1 MTRYSSSHSTARRK
15 GVQGQGCSIRMVARS
30 DQQACLWPL
39 GELALQLQHC
49 KEEALPPHLT
59 LSPSDPTPACRS
71 RWLVGSSRSS
81 RSGSTNSARARATR
95 MRHPPE
101 NVFVGRRIIAASNER
116 PDRIVAARASAP
128 VSMAKA
134 GVRGCRR
141 TGEECGRE

>member
-1 MTRYSSSHSTARRK
+1 MMSVHTQLRNSLACDTTSRVFGHLTRYSSSHST
-15 GVQGQGCSIRMVARS
+15 
-30 DQQACLWPL
+30 
-39 GELALQLQHC
+39 
-49 KEEALPPHLT
+49 
-59 LSPSDPTPACRS
+59 ACRS

-128 VSMAKA
+128 SASIS
-134 GVRGCRR
+134 
-141 TGEECGRE
+141 